1 LTAAIGKFDQSGQN
15 LFVYAVDNG
24 VGGAFPYAAD
34 TSTGALASTLPQLGF
49 PSFSFA
55 VTDVP

>member
-1 LTAAIGKFDQSGQN
+1 
-15 LFVYAVDNG
+15 
-24 VGGAFPYAAD
+24 VGGAFVYTAD
-34 TSTGALASTLPQLGF
+34 PTAGGLSSTLPQIGF